1 MLKDFLVE
9 LLPLLV
15 KPGFLLLQ
23 EIGVSDQQATDLLQV
38 LRSLYRIIVTDDD
51 LVLFEAFNGS
61 FDDCLKVAKADSSLA
76 SQRILLAVLLNNVH
90 QA

>member
-15 KPGFLLLQ
+15 KPGLLLLQ

-38 LRSLYRIIVTDDD
+38 LRSLYGIIVSDND

-61 FDDCLKVAKADSSLA
+61 FDYCLKVAKSYSSL
-76 SQRILLAVLLNNVH
+76 SS
-90 QA
+90 